1 LRSFLVHLREVGVEE
16 PPSLIEGERSK
27 YAIPGGDLLCAGVL
41 DRLVTLLLMCGL
53 R

>member
-27 YAIPGGDLLCAGVL
+27 YAIPGGISSAPAFSIGSSLFS
-41 DRLVTLLLMCGL
+41 
-53 R
+53 